1 GRSDSHFRICRISAA
16 GAKTG
21 ASGIFRRRHVYRLVS
36 FISPACSY
44 RRHSLN
50 GSVLMSK
57 PIARSWTP
65 AVLISLVAAGLI
77 LSLSMGLRQSLG
89 LFMEPM
95 VRTTGITVAT
105 FGFAMA
111 VQNLAWGIG

>member
-1 GRSDSHFRICRISAA
+1 
-16 GAKTG
+16 
-21 ASGIFRRRHVYRLVS
+21 
-36 FISPACSY
+36 
-44 RRHSLN
+44 
-50 GSVLMSK
+50 MSK

-111 VQNLAWGIG
+111 VQNLAWGIGQPFMGAICDRFGGRLVVAAAAVLYCAGLYMTASAGISGSTLAVGC